1 MATFAERI
9 KQLRLERGYT
19 HRQLAD
25 LLDISE
31 SSISMWETGQRSPT
45 KGRMYEVAEFFDVT
59 FDYLTGKSD
68 TRNYSKEQALRL
80 SAYSNFLTHAVNKNR
95 DDGSPLPED
104 LVVAYAYRKAPKHIQ
119 DAIKTLLEIKE
130 E

>member
-9 KQLRLERGYT
+9 KQLRIERGYT
-19 HRQLAD
+19 HKQLAD
-25 LLDISE
+25 LLGISE
-31 SSISMWETGQRSPT
+31 SAVSMWETGQRSPT
-45 KGRMYEVAEFFDVT
+45 KERMYKIAEFFDVS

-68 TRNYSKEQALRL
+68 TKNYAKEQALRL
-80 SAYSNFLTHAVNKNR
+80 SAYSKYLTLAVDKNKYT
-95 DDGSPLPED
+95 GSPLPEE
-104 LVVAYAYRKAPKHIQ
+104 LTIAYAYRNAPKHIQ